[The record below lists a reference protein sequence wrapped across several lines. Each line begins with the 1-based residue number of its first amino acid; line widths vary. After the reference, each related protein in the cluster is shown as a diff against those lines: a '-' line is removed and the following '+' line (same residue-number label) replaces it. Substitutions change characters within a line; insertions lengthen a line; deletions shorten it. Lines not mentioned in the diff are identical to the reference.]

1 VNGET
6 VQEMADALELSQNT
20 VRWHLK
26 HVLQK
31 ADAKTQ
37 AQFVSRVLR
46 SPAWLRRRGT
56 EALGLD

>member
-1 VNGET
+1 
-6 VQEMADALELSQNT
+6 MADALELSQNS

-46 SPAWLRRRGT
+46 TPALLRRR
-56 EALGLD
+56 A